1 MNKQELAALLEVISF
16 FFVGLDLYGKERL
29 GKMQNNILELSD
41 KIYERLSNA
50 ENFDW
55 THQRGSKFMK
65 VIYLFA
71 GTIEL
76 GGIVFLLIKIDY
88 SELNFEWSQFHVYLF
103 TAVLLA
109 AVAFLF
115 FGFIMFPIL
124 IALVVILVALIVSI
138 RMVNLFLKFLIWAF
152 KFYQIEGVFLFI
164 GTILF
169 IVSKYF
175 QLY

>member
-1 MNKQELAALLEVISF
+1 MNKQEIAALLEVISF

-41 KIYERLSNA
+41 RIYNRLLNA

-55 THQRGSKFMK
+55 SQQRGSKFMK
-65 VIYLFA
+65 VIYIVA
-71 GTIEL
+71 GSIEL
-76 GGIVFLLIKIDY
+76 IGLLFILININY
-88 SELNFEWSQFHVYLF
+88 SELSFKITDLPRYLGLS
-103 TAVLLA
+103 LLFVA
-109 AVAFLF
+109 LAFLT

-124 IALVVILVALIVSI
+124 ISIVAILVFMIVAI
-138 RMVNLFLKFLIWAF
+138 RTVNLLLRVLIWAF

-169 IVSKYF
+169 IISKYY

>member
-41 KIYERLSNA
+41 RIYERLSNA

-65 VIYLFA
+65 IIYLITGA
-71 GTIEL
+71 IEL
-76 GGIVFLLIKIDY
+76 GVAIFILIKIDY
-88 SELNFEWSQFHVYLF
+88 SALSFEWTRVHVYLF
-103 TAVLLA
+103 ISILVMA
-109 AVAFLF
+109 AAFLF

-124 IALVVILVALIVSI
+124 LAIIAILIITILSI
-138 RMVNLFLKFLIWAF
+138 RTVNLFLRFLSWAF

-169 IVSKYF
+169 IVSKYI